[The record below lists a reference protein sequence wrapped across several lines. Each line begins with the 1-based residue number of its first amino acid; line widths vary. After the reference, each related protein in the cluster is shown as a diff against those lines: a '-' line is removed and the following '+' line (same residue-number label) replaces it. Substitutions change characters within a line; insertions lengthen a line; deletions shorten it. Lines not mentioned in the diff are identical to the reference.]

1 MGTKCHIFDASF
13 LFRIYKFGGEN
24 ENMDK
29 TKRVLMIISMLCVIT
44 LVIGL
49 VVFLNEESWKT
60 KEAGAQE
67 IVSEKE
73 IDEDGK
79 VHNANLSAFLKD
91 EDFFDKEDT
100 QTKEITEE
108 ESEKKLSL
116 IVTSVEKDL
125 RIKVVDEDNTIVEGQ
140 LFQVSVNETVYEDED
155 EDGIIYVSDL
165 KPGRYQVKLL
175 PIEGFHVPETELEA
189 RVKAVVSY
197 TLIDDISYLVHAESE
212 VDVEADDTESQ
223 DAEIYDSD
231 ETQYTNLLDPAEVE
245 DAVSLGI
252 DVSKWNG
259 EIDWEAVKADG
270 VEFAIIRCGYRGA
283 SSGWLIEDPYFW
295 QNLQGAKAAGL
306 KVGLYFFTQ
315 AISAKEAVEEA
326 STVISLLGEETIDYP
341 VYIDVEGVGG
351 TGRADGLDAVTRT
364 AVCAAF
370 CKTIENAGLEAGV
383 YSSRYWYYNNINV
396 AELEDYH
403 IWLAEYRDTPL
414 YTGSYE
420 MWQYT
425 SSGSVNGIE
434 GRVDLDI
441 RYQ

>member
-1 MGTKCHIFDASF
+1 
-13 LFRIYKFGGEN
+13 
-24 ENMDK
+24 MDK
-29 TKRVLMIISMLCVIT
+29 TKKVLMITSMLCVIL
-44 LVIGL
+44 LVVGL
-49 VVFLNEESWKT
+49 VFLLNGKILQTDSTEVQT
-60 KEAGAQE
+60 QE
-67 IVSEKE
+67 QEQSIE
-73 IDEDGK
+73 EDGK
-79 VHNANLSAFLKD
+79 VHNANLQAFLKD
-91 EDFFDKEDT
+91 EDFFDKEDAT
-100 QTKEITEE
+100 QEDESQQDKTKD
-108 ESEKKLSL
+108 LSL
-116 IVTSVEKDL
+116 MVTSVEKDL
-125 RIKVVDEDNTIVEGQ
+125 RIKVVDGENTIVQGFP
-140 LFQVSVNETVYEDED
+140 FQVSVNEKDTYTDDD
-155 EDGIIYVSDL
+155 EDGMIYISGL

-175 PIEGFHVPETELEA
+175 PVEGFRIPDKEIEA

-212 VDVEADDTESQ
+212 VDVEADDTQIQ

-231 ETQYTNLLDPAEVE
+231 DTQYTNLLDTSEM
-245 DAVSLGI
+245 DNAVSLGI

-259 EIDWEAVKADG
+259 EIDWTAAKADG

-283 SSGWLIEDPYFW
+283 SSGWLIEDPYFQ
-295 QNLQGAKAAGL
+295 QNLKGAKEAGL

-315 AISAKEAVEEA
+315 AVNAKEAVEEA

-351 TGRADGLDAVTRT
+351 TGRADALDVQTRT
-364 AVCAAF
+364 EVCAAF
-370 CKTIENAGLEAGV
+370 CKTIANAGLEAGV

-396 AELEDYH
+396 AELENYH

>member
-1 MGTKCHIFDASF
+1 MK
-13 LFRIYKFGGEN
+13 
-24 ENMDK
+24 K
-29 TKRVLMIISMLCVIT
+29 TKKILMVTSMLCIVVLVLWGVIWFNT
-44 LVIGL
+44 YNGKKDNAETSLEITGN
-49 VVFLNEESWKT
+49 VV
-60 KEAGAQE
+60 Q
-67 IVSEKE
+67 
-73 IDEDGK
+73 EDGK
-79 VHNANLSAFLKD
+79 VQNADLSAFLRD
-91 EDFFDKEDT
+91 EDFFDKEEEDKDGE
-100 QTKEITEE
+100 QTKKVI
-108 ESEKKLSL
+108 SL
-116 IVTSVEKDL
+116 VATSVEKDL
-125 RIKVVDEDNTIVEGQ
+125 RIKVVDGENTIVTGYPFAIVLNGEDI
-140 LFQVSVNETVYEDED
+140 YEDED
-155 EDGIIYVSDL
+155 KDGMIYISDL
-165 KPGRYQVKLL
+165 RSGRYQIKLL
-175 PIEGFHVPETELEA
+175 QAEGFQVPDKELEA

-212 VDVEADDTESQ
+212 VDVEADDTASQ
-223 DAEIYDSD
+223 DAKLYDSD
-231 ETQYTNLLDPAEVE
+231 ETQYTNLLNPTDLE

-259 EIDWEAVKADG
+259 EIDWNAVREDG

-295 QNLQGAKAAGL
+295 QNLKGAKEAGL

-315 AISAKEAVEEA
+315 AVNAKEAVEEA

-351 TGRADGLDAVTRT
+351 TGRADGLDIDTRT
-364 AVCAAF
+364 DVCRAF

-414 YTGSYE
+414 YRGNYE

-425 SSGSVNGIE
+425 SDGSVNGIE

>member
-1 MGTKCHIFDASF
+1 
-13 LFRIYKFGGEN
+13 
-24 ENMDK
+24 MDK

-155 EDGIIYVSDL
+155 EDGIIYVSEL

-364 AVCAAF
+364 AVCTAF